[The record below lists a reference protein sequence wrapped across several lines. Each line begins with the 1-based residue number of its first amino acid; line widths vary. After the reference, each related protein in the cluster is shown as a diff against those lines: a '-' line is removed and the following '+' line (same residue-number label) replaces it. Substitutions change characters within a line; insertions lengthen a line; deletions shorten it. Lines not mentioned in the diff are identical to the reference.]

1 MRRTIHPRMT
11 PSRHAWL
18 AKLAGEGPQRRAAHG
33 PAGYECMR
41 LGWTEW
47 DYHCEGEPI
56 APPDAARR
64 FGEAWMTHVTV
75 PEWRERITDAGRA
88 ALDGRAGMGG
98 GDEAAPLPAG
108 ATHAAP

>member
-1 MRRTIHPRMT
+1 MT
-11 PSRHAWL
+11 PGRQAWL

-47 DYHCEGEPI
+47 DYHFEDRPI

-64 FGEAWMTHVTV
+64 FGEAWMIHVDV
-75 PEWRERITDAGRA
+75 PHWRERITEAGRA
-88 ALDGRAGMGG
+88 ALAGWSADGALAGGR
-98 GDEAAPLPAG
+98 
-108 ATHAAP
+108 